1 MKTCRSMSCYPGHR
15 KHAYHGGFTLLEV
28 LGVIVILGMIG
39 AAAIR
44 GVVSAASSEDVRLR
58 SAAARCRELDQRA
71 RLLGRTGTPSVMMI
85 GEDRQSLFLRILDD
99 RSPAIFRV
107 GNLSGI
113 AVYLET
119 ADRREKVLFDASG
132 RSDDYTII
140 LRLEEQVVS
149 LSVNGRT
156 GLIQVKKD
164 SLS

>member
-1 MKTCRSMSCYPGHR
+1 MSRHSGHR

-44 GVVSAASSEDVRLR
+44 GVVAAASSEDVRLR
-58 SAAARCRELDQRA
+58 NAAAQCRELDQRA

-99 RSPAIFRV
+99 HYPDIFRV
-107 GNLSGI
+107 GKLSGI

-119 ADRREKVLFDASG
+119 AEGHERISFDALG
-132 RSDDYTII
+132 RCDDYRII
-140 LRLEEQVVS
+140 LRLEERMIS

-156 GLIQVKKD
+156 GLMQVKKD
-164 SLS
+164 ASS